1 MKAVKLMAQAVF
13 FKAIIILQI
22 TSFLAAITR
31 TSPYVERKGLC
42 LHPPPP
48 PSVLNFIPAS
58 PLTHFYAKLVCSI
71 CEILQSTINPPNY
84 FFLLISIKLWISLR

>member
-42 LHPPPP
+42 LHPPPKC
-48 PSVLNFIPAS
+48 LE
-58 PLTHFYAKLVCSI
+58 FYSSKPFNS
-71 CEILQSTINPPNY
+71 
-84 FFLLISIKLWISLR
+84 FLCKISLLYL